1 MKISK
6 AELKQIISEEL
17 EVVLTNEE
25 VREMFGEDV
34 HQHLEGSEG
43 EGSMAVKQIN
53 NIGLM
58 TGELL
63 DLIDDSDNLDEWVEA
78 KITKAHDYLNTVLN
92 HLSAEGI
99 DPNFNPLMESP
110 ESDAA
115 FEAFDAAL
123 EKLRTL
129 AHDLPPEHLELLSIQ
144 TSQMA
149 DELEAEAPPEEKGP
163 REPPPDDDDDL
174 AIRLPPVTR
183 SSFDKMKSRAR
194 QRHNPRLKYSMGEQ
208 KK

>member
-1 MKISK
+1 M
-6 AELKQIISEEL
+6 
-17 EVVLTNEE
+17 EVILTNEE
-25 VREMFGEDV
+25 ARELFGEEID
-34 HQHLEGSEG
+34 QQLEDSKG
-43 EGSMAVKQIN
+43 EGSMAVKQVN
-53 NIGLM
+53 NISMM

-92 HLSAEGI
+92 HLSADGI
-99 DPNFNPLMESP
+99 DPDFNPLMEGP

-123 EKLRTL
+123 EKLRAL

-149 DELEAEAPPEEKGP
+149 DELEAEASPEETGP
-163 REPPPDDDDDL
+163 KEPPFDDDDDL

-183 SSFDKMKSRAR
+183 ASFKKMKSLAR
-194 QRHNPRLKYSMGEQ
+194 RKHNPRLKYSMGEQ
-208 KK
+208 KNEA